1 MLYLHIY
8 YLHHIEKQC
17 RLRRLVKEQI
27 PTSPKKCSQKL
38 SIIEGY
44 NNSYKSMDV
53 LKLKKRLNNVRAPLK
68 SAANWKKTINNVTEW

>member
-1 MLYLHIY
+1 
-8 YLHHIEKQC
+8 
-17 RLRRLVKEQI
+17 LVKKQI

-38 SIIEGY
+38 SILEGY

-68 SAANWKKTINNVTEW
+68 NAANWKKTINNVTEW